1 MHRSF
6 VMGATVR
13 RLAVG
18 SPPSSGTSPTVKPE
32 KKRRSM
38 RSPLLLVACFSLLLG
53 ACAESTGPVVS
64 GPSEN
69 PGGQVA
75 VNGQEAGTETTSM
88 STRDTVRIQLDRGR
102 GIEAVHRKSNY
113 AVAF

>member
-64 GPSEN
+64 GPNEN
-69 PGGQVA
+69 PGGQSA
-75 VNGQEAGTETTSM
+75 VNGQQADTATTTSTPDIVRM
-88 STRDTVRIQLDRGR
+88 ELDKASTIQ
-102 GIEAVHRKSNY
+102 AVHRKSNY